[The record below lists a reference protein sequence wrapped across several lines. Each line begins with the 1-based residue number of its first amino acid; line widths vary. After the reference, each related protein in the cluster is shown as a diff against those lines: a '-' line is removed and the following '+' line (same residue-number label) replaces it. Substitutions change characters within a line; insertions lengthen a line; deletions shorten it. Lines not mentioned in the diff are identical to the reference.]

1 MTLEY
6 WKYDA
11 GTDSVAALVIPA
23 ALARTRTFDLDAML
37 LVQVPA
43 DAPEGWLELT
53 VEVDGKRLWSRRI
66 PTHHPGDTDN
76 LEYPHRLTIEA
87 DGACGAVEI
96 AVFEHGRIH
105 APLGGDRPDVVA
117 RVAADDQDALALLP
131 ARLVGWLCQGTSRCR
146 QRNIADTG

>member
-37 LVQVPA
+37 VVQVPA

-76 LEYPHRLTIEA
+76 LEYHHRLTIEA
-87 DGACGAVEI
+87 DADCRVRAKAGCKACRVLSLVVE
-96 AVFEHGRIH
+96 
-105 APLGGDRPDVVA
+105 A
-117 RVAADDQDALALLP
+117 RETVY
-131 ARLVGWLCQGTSRCR
+131 
-146 QRNIADTG
+146 